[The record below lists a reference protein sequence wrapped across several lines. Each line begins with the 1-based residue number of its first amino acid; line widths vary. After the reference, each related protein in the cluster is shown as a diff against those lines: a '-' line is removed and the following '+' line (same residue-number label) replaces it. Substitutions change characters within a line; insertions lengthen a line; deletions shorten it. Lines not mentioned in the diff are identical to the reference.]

1 MAKPCSVCSQS
12 EALQERIQALHQR
25 GESQREIE
33 NILTQEFHLKV
44 SHSSIG
50 RHLKNCLTGKRVE
63 EEDPL
68 DLEAALTELAQSP
81 LDSELLHQGFC
92 RVLARSLIIFSN
104 RLTETSSAETPYN
117 VHLETFKCF
126 ETLVNIREKLYPK
139 TDKTEEKNKE
149 VKIAAAEFVQAL
161 TEDERRTFMRLYL
174 KATNPNNKQFE
185 LNPQNIHVQ
194 KEEQELTPE
203 PVQEERS

>member
-1 MAKPCSVCSQS
+1 MAKPCSVCSQPD
-12 EALQERIQALHQR
+12 ALQSRVQELHHL

-33 NILTQEFHLKV
+33 NILTKEFNIKV

-50 RHLKNCLTGKRVE
+50 RHLNNCLKKE
-63 EEDPL
+63 NPQEEDSI
-68 DLEAALTELAQSP
+68 DLETALTKLAQSP
-81 LDSELLHQGFC
+81 LDYHLLHQGFC

-104 RLTETSSAETPYN
+104 RLTETSSVETPYT

-126 ETLVNIREKLYPK
+126 ETLVNIREKLFPK

-161 TEDERRTFMRLYL
+161 TEDERRTFMRLYM
-174 KATNPNNKQFE
+174 KAANPNNKLFG
-185 LNPQNIHVQ
+185 LNPQNVQVQ
-194 KEEQELTPE
+194 KEQQELIPE
-203 PVQEERS
+203 PIQEERS